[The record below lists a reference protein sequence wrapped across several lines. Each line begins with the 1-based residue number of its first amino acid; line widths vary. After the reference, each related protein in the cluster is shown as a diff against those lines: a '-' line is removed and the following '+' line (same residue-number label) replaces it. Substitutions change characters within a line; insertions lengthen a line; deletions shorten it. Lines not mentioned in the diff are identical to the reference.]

1 MNSNRNDARESD
13 TQPDC
18 DSSAHKLATS
28 EYAIVSDVVRRRQTW
43 KVIADPAHP
52 VAIPES
58 IRQECDAM
66 LHQALVDS
74 QWAPFHY
81 DRNYEGIPEPWRCHV
96 LPTETCRRLAG
107 ELGTL
112 IQDLNPNNKLA
123 GMLSACGA
131 LVLVTW
137 LPQFDEDTAKEKQR
151 EVNEEHL
158 AAASAM
164 TQNLLLLLTAQ
175 KLGTYWGSGTLL
187 RQPAVWKH
195 LGLSPDERLIAAVF
209 VDYLPEAGPD
219 QGIVERIPGK
229 NRSRRSPAEK
239 LIHVH

>member
-1 MNSNRNDARESD
+1 
-13 TQPDC
+13 
-18 DSSAHKLATS
+18 
-28 EYAIVSDVVRRRQTW
+28 
-43 KVIADPAHP
+43 
-52 VAIPES
+52 
-58 IRQECDAM
+58 M

-81 DRNYEGIPEPWRCHV
+81 ARNVDGIAEPWRCHV
-96 LPTETCRRLAG
+96 FSVEACRQLAG

-112 IQDLNPNNKLA
+112 IQDLKPNNKLA
-123 GMLSACGA
+123 GMLSSCGA

-137 LPQFDEDTAKEKQR
+137 LPQFDEEAAREKQR

-175 KLGTYWGSGTLL
+175 GLGTYWGSGALL
-187 RQPAVWKH
+187 RKPAVWKH
-195 LGLSPDERLIAAVF
+195 LGLSPDERLVAAVF
-209 VDYLPEAGPD
+209 VDYLPDAGPD

-229 NRSRRSPAEK
+229 NRLLRSPAEK
-239 LIHVH
+239 LIRIHP